1 MTSYPHYSY
10 YDAHLRSP
18 GTAQTSETAGKC
30 RSTALEVCTCLKALK
45 TTVKRLHESVHSM
58 NSRRYRRRPAA
69 RMNCPSRDTLM
80 ELQTVGIS
88 KSWMSSI
95 LLWISVEEIT
105 TCLLMNDRREY
116 ERERESGELCQF
128 SARERTETEE

>member
-1 MTSYPHYSY
+1 MYM
-10 YDAHLRSP
+10 
-18 GTAQTSETAGKC
+18 C
-30 RSTALEVCTCLKALK
+30 I
-45 TTVKRLHESVHSM
+45 
-58 NSRRYRRRPAA
+58 NSRRYRHRPAA